1 MHKRFTVCAVIV
13 LVLTAAGIFACTALE
28 LYPRTVPVFPVRDAL
43 TNDFFALERWLA
55 ETGHPVR
62 VETRGSPSGIVSG
75 GEQTALVQASACVW
89 ENADTVL
96 MPWIERGGFL
106 VICLEAEDL
115 YDDDLAAFLADCGI
129 RPEVDGSG
137 EAEDGG
143 WPEPADPLADMENL
157 PEETDVPDFD
167 RAIWFGAG
175 NTQAAGAGGN
185 VFTMRDGEGVVRL
198 ARFSRGDGAI
208 TVIGRPLCMYNDY
221 LEREINARLAWE
233 LSGARTSAAEP
244 GLLFI
249 REKRVTRGLL
259 GKIADRGAVFPL
271 ALSALLLVI
280 VGFWAVIPMFGPVFS
295 EQRSRARPI
304 GERFR
309 AEVRFLKKYGALQ
322 SYLETYAR
330 ELKSQAGDGEGD
342 CAAIEAALRP
352 GMPGR
357 NMKYRDIINGLRKLE
372 SLMERI

>member
-13 LVLTAAGIFACTALE
+13 LVLTAAVVFACIALE
-28 LYPRTVPVFPVRDAL
+28 LYPRKVPVFPAREAL

-55 ETGHPVR
+55 KTGHPVR
-62 VETRGSPSGIVSG
+62 VEKRGSPSRIVSG
-75 GEQTALVQASACVW
+75 GEQSALVQASACVW
-89 ENADTVL
+89 ENAGTVL

-129 RPEVDGSG
+129 VPDMYGDD
-137 EAEDGG
+137 A
-143 WPEPADPLADMENL
+143 ADPLADMEDL
-157 PEETDVPDFD
+157 PEAAAVPDFD
-167 RAIWFGAG
+167 WSIGFLAG
-175 NTQAAGAGGN
+175 TTQAAGN
-185 VFTMRDGEGVVRL
+185 SFTMRDGEGTVRL
-198 ARFSRGDGAI
+198 ARFSRGAGAI
-208 TVIGRPLCMYNDY
+208 TVIGRPLFMYNDY

-233 LSGARTSAAEP
+233 LTGARTSLAEP
-244 GLLFI
+244 GLLFV

-259 GKIADRGAVFPL
+259 GKIAGRGAVFPL

-280 VGFWAVIPMFGPVFS
+280 VGFWAVIPMVGPVFS

-330 ELKSQAGDGEGD
+330 ELKSQARGGEGD
-342 CAAIEAALRP
+342 CAAIAAALRP
-352 GMPGR
+352 GPPGR
-357 NMKYRDIINGLRKLE
+357 TLKYRDIIKELRKLE